1 LALAEMQQQR
11 KHAHL
16 LAAVP
21 YLALLRLRAAVV
33 VGLIILHHQVLSLTV
48 VLAALVEAVAQAHL
62 QMLMELLALEILQAQ
77 AHHREI
83 MAALVS

>member
-1 LALAEMQQQR
+1 LALVETQQQR

-48 VLAALVEAVAQAHL
+48 VLAALVEAVVREPF
-62 QMLMELLALEILQAQ
+62 QMLMELLALEILQTQ
-77 AHHREI
+77 AHHREV